1 MKVFFVRFEFCRVP
15 FVYRA
20 LFALC
25 LIYSVSVTARAQSTP
40 FELGV
45 DVTGTH
51 LHKID
56 EAPVGAGARF
66 FFNFARGIALD
77 TEVTRYPGKTSA
89 LFGTKTGIR
98 LDRYGV
104 FGKSRFG
111 LWHFTQ
117 SYFAADLGGVL
128 EYYPSSHTALRI
140 DIGDTVIF
148 YGGARLGTVHN
159 FQPGIGFSYR
169 F

>member
-1 MKVFFVRFEFCRVP
+1 MIL
-15 FVYRA
+15 VYS
-20 LFALC
+20 F
-25 LIYSVSVTARAQSTP
+25 SVTAACAQNTP
-40 FELGV
+40 LELGV

-56 EAPVGAGARF
+56 DAPVGAAVRLF
-66 FFNFARGIALD
+66 YNFSSALALD
-77 TEVTRYPGKTSA
+77 AELTGYPGKTSA
-89 LFGTKTGIR
+89 LFGIKTGLR
-98 LDRYGV
+98 LDRFGV
-104 FGKSRFG
+104 FGKSRLG

-128 EYYPSSHTALRI
+128 EYYPSSRTALRI

>member
-1 MKVFFVRFEFCRVP
+1 
-15 FVYRA
+15 
-20 LFALC
+20 
-25 LIYSVSVTARAQSTP
+25 
-40 FELGV
+40 LGL

-66 FFNFARGIALD
+66 LFNLASGIALD
-77 TEVTRYPGKTSA
+77 AEVTRYPGKTSL
-89 LFGTKTGIR
+89 LFGTKTGVR
-98 LDRYGV
+98 LARFGV
-104 FGKSRFG
+104 FGKSRLG
-111 LWHFTQ
+111 LWHFRR

-128 EYYPSSHTALRI
+128 EYYPSSHTAVRI

-148 YGGARLGTVHN
+148 YGGAPLGTVHN
-159 FQPGIGFSYR
+159 FQPGVGFSYR

>member
-1 MKVFFVRFEFCRVP
+1 
-15 FVYRA
+15 
-20 LFALC
+20 LC
-25 LIYSVSVTARAQSTP
+25 IVYSVSAHSLAQNTP
-40 FELGV
+40 FELGL

-56 EAPVGAGARF
+56 EAPVGVGARF
-66 FFNFARGIALD
+66 LFNFAGGIALD
-77 TEVTRYPGKTSA
+77 AEVTRYPGKTSA
-89 LFGTKTGIR
+89 LFGTKTGVR
-98 LDRYGV
+98 LVRFGM

-111 LWHFTQ
+111 LWHFTR

-148 YGGARLGTVHN
+148 YGGAQLGTVHN